1 VDERLMTE
9 TLKITLLPGDGIGP
23 EVIGGAQAV
32 LEAAAGK
39 FGFSLALNE
48 ALIGGAAIDAT
59 GHPLPP
65 ETLERCK
72 ASDAILLGAVGGP
85 KWDSL
90 PPEKRP
96 ERGALLPL
104 RKELKLFANLRP
116 ARLYDA
122 LAGASSLRPEIV
134 KGLDLL
140 VLRELTGGIYFGEPQ
155 GINENGKGRTG
166 INTMVYTTPE
176 IERVVRLGFDLAR
189 KRRKKLTSVD
199 KFNVLAVSRLWRDV
213 VDSLAPEYADVE
225 LEHMLVDNCAMQL
238 VRWPQ
243 QFDVIVTGNLFGDIL
258 SDEAAMLTGSIGMLP
273 SASLGDPTKGGPAGR
288 GPLGLFE
295 PVHGTAPEIAGKD
308 MANPIATI
316 LSAAMMLEYGLGEAG
331 AGRAIEA
338 AVSQV
343 LESGARTADIAS
355 AGDEV
360 LGTKAVSERIV
371 AALETK

>member
-1 VDERLMTE
+1 MAE
-9 TLKITLLPGDGIGP
+9 TLKIALLPGDGIGP
-23 EVIGGAQAV
+23 EAMAGARAV
-32 LEAAAGK
+32 LETVTGR
-39 FGFSLALNE
+39 FGLSFDLCT

-65 ETLERCK
+65 ETLKICK

-90 PPEKRP
+90 PPERRP

-104 RKELKLFANLRP
+104 RKELGLFANLRP

-122 LAGASSLRPEIV
+122 LAASSSMRADIV

-155 GINENGKGRTG
+155 GIKDDGAGKIGV
-166 INTMVYTTPE
+166 NTMVYSVPE
-176 IERVVRLGFDLAR
+176 VERIARLGFALAA
-189 KRRKKLTSVD
+189 KRRRKLTSVD
-199 KFNVLAVSRLWRDV
+199 KFNVLAVSRLWREV
-213 VDSLAPEYADVE
+213 VDSVAPDYPDVQ

-238 VRWPQ
+238 VRWPK

-273 SASLGDPTKGGPAGR
+273 SASLGDPAKGGPAGR

-308 MANPIATI
+308 QANPVAMI
-316 LSAAMMLEYGLGEAG
+316 LSAAMLLEYGLGEPE
-331 AGRAIEA
+331 AGRAIED
-338 AVSQV
+338 AVAQV
-343 LESGARTADIAS
+343 LDAGARTGDIA
-355 AGDEV
+355 AEGEEV
-360 LGTKAVSERIV
+360 LGTKAMSGRI
-371 AALETK
+371 AEALEAN

>member
-1 VDERLMTE
+1 MAEV
-9 TLKITLLPGDGIGP
+9 LKITLLPGDGIGR
-23 EVIGGAQAV
+23 EVMEGARTV
-32 LEAAAGK
+32 LGTVAKK
-39 FGFSLALNE
+39 FRLALETRE

-65 ETLERCK
+65 ETLALCK
-72 ASDAILLGAVGGP
+72 SSDAILLGAVGGP

-104 RKELKLFANLRP
+104 RKELGLFANLRP

-122 LAGASSLRPEIV
+122 LVASSSLRAAV
-134 KGLDLL
+134 VQGLDLL

-155 GINENGKGRTG
+155 GVRKDGKGKIG
-166 INTMVYTTPE
+166 VNTMVYTTAE
-176 IERVVRLGFDLAR
+176 IERIARLGFELAR

-199 KFNVLAVSRLWRDV
+199 KFNVLAVSRLWREVVNDV
-213 VDSLAPEYADVE
+213 ARDYPDVQ

-238 VRWPQ
+238 VRWPR
-243 QFDVIVTGNLFGDIL
+243 QFDVIVTSNLFGDIL

-273 SASLGDPTKGGPAGR
+273 SASLGDPAKGGPAGK

-308 MANPIATI
+308 VANPIATI
-316 LSAAMMLEYGLGEAG
+316 LSVAMMLDYGLGEPG
-331 AGRAIEA
+331 AARAIGD

-343 LESGARTADIAS
+343 LDSGARTADIAS
-355 AGDEV
+355 EGDEV
-360 LGTKAVSERIV
+360 LGTKAMSARIAEAVERM
-371 AALETK
+371 